1 MIDFFAKGGVLVAP
15 ILFCSVLG
23 MAIFLERL
31 IRFARMRSRGAGLA
45 KKIAN
50 LLKNGKLFLHL
61 QAILEGWKHVGH
73 EEFQLLIDWGDLDFA
88 HIPIVRMSMTTKL

>member
-1 MIDFFAKGGVLVAP
+1 VCPKAESPGDCFRNVNNSVATCRWLDETFNGDLLP
-15 ILFCSVLG
+15 LSSGYTAVF
-23 MAIFLERL
+23 R
-31 IRFARMRSRGAGLA
+31 R
-45 KKIAN
+45 AN
-50 LLKNGKLFLHL
+50 EQTDGKLFLHL